1 MRYGGIRGNDGGRY
15 GLYSSVLRAAA
26 TIIILLCEYAAV
38 CKLSSS
44 TIISYILQ
52 LCACTGGERQIAAF
66 AAAMQLSTRERQTFE
81 TALRARF
88 LATPSTPVLPPPAA
102 AYAAPSPHD
111 EWEPDEEEG
120 AGDGWDLD
128 DLEWPAEN
136 EELRDASVGNA
147 APTMPTML
155 PPTLP
160 LGRSGGIRGG
170 RGGGSTVRYMQ
181 GGAR

>member
-1 MRYGGIRGNDGGRY
+1 MQ
-15 GLYSSVLRAAA
+15 
-26 TIIILLCEYAAV
+26 TIIIY
-38 CKLSSS
+38 
-44 TIISYILQ
+44 ISYVLQ

-111 EWEPDEEEG
+111 EWEPDEEQG

-128 DLEWPAEN
+128 DFEWPAEN

-160 LGRSGGIRGG
+160 LGRSGGIDGG

>member
-1 MRYGGIRGNDGGRY
+1 MQ
-15 GLYSSVLRAAA
+15 
-26 TIIILLCEYAAV
+26 TIIIYTSYVLQCVPAQVASGRLQHSLPRC
-38 CKLSSS
+38 SSAPVNAKHS
-44 TIISYILQ
+44 
-52 LCACTGGERQIAAF
+52 R
-66 AAAMQLSTRERQTFE
+66 
-81 TALRARF
+81 LRARF

-102 AYAAPSPHD
+102 AYGAPSPHD
-111 EWEPDEEEG
+111 EWEPDEEQG

-160 LGRSGGIRGG
+160 LGRSGGIGGG
-170 RGGGSTVRYMQ
+170 RGGGSKVRYMQ